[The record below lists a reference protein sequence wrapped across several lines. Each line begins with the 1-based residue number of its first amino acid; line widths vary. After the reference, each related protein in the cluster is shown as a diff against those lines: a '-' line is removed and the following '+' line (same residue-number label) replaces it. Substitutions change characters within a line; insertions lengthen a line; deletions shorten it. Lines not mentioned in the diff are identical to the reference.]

1 MQKPVPLTITT
12 PGDRD
17 VVITREFDAPRDLVW
32 QAITTPALIRR
43 WLLGPPGW
51 VMTVCELEPKVGS
64 RYRYEWRKDSGAFIG
79 MGGAI
84 TEVVPGRR
92 LVATERFDEA
102 WYPGESV
109 VTQELSDRGKGTL
122 LTMTMR
128 YASAEA
134 RDAVLK
140 SGAVS
145 GMEMGYARLEAILSE
160 LSGGGR

>member
-1 MQKPVPLTITT
+1 MQKPLPLTINT

-17 VVITREFDAPRDLVW
+17 VVLTREFDAPRDLVW

-51 VMTVCELEPKVGS
+51 IMTVCELEPKVGS
-64 RYRYEWRKDSGAFIG
+64 GYRYEWKKDSGEVIG
-79 MGGAI
+79 MGGSI
-84 TEVVPGRR
+84 TEVAPGRR

-109 VTQELSDRGKGTL
+109 VTQELSDHGQGTL

-134 RDAVLK
+134 REAVLK

-145 GMEMGYARLEAILSE
+145 GMEMGYARLEEILSE
-160 LSGGGR
+160 LARGGQ

>member
-1 MQKPVPLTITT
+1 MPKTATLNITT

-43 WLLGPPGW
+43 WLFGPPGW
-51 VMTVCELEPKVGS
+51 TMTVCELVPAAGTK
-64 RYRYEWRKDSGAFIG
+64 YRYEWKKDSGEVLG
-79 MGGAI
+79 LSG
-84 TEVVPGRR
+84 TVQEVVPNQRI
-92 LVATERFDEA
+92 VVTERFDEA
-102 WYPGESV
+102 WYPGESIV
-109 VTQELSDRGKGTL
+109 SQELSDLGSRTL

-128 YASAEA
+128 YASAAA

-145 GMEMGYARLEAILSE
+145 GMEMGYARLEAVLAE
-160 LSGGGR
+160 LGEGAR